1 MLGSLPG
8 YPKVE
13 AQAWPPASGK
23 GSIFQEYPVPQALPA
38 SGLEGNCN
46 YLSLALNLFS
56 KDPVNNKAN

>member
-1 MLGSLPG
+1 LAL
-8 YPKVE
+8 
-13 AQAWPPASGK
+13 ASGK

-46 YLSLALNLFS
+46 YLPLALNLFS